1 MKTDRKIKKALQQD
15 LRPKKSFT
23 EYCADNG
30 IAVQPTARNK
40 KAFSWK
46 KLAIPFAAVAAVLC
60 VVLPVTLTSGG
71 GGGSSTPSS
80 VGIQYN
86 VGNEVIKIVEFTELK
101 SDPDLVLYNT
111 DYEQSNSYSAYLCAE
126 DNDLLLAYVVK
137 NVVYGGQIDG
147 TLHAYTFDFLAR
159 CYDGYAE
166 SYSLV
171 LDWYK
176 HNGKAYA
183 CNGVRYYYGIVYGA
197 DGTSAVI
204 CYENGKYDYFV
215 RMRTLNIGLE
225 LNETTVNSFI
235 DIAFGEASA

>member
-1 MKTDRKIKKALQQD
+1 MKTDKKIKKALQKD
-15 LRPKKSFT
+15 LRPKKSFDAF
-23 EYCADNG
+23 CADND
-30 IAVQPTARNK
+30 ITVEAKSAPRAKT
-40 KAFSWK
+40 FSWK
-46 KLAIPFAAVAAVLC
+46 KLAIPLAAVAAVLC
-60 VVLPVTLTSGG
+60 VVLPITLARGG
-71 GGGSSTPSS
+71 DGGSTTPSF
-80 VGIQYN
+80 GTQYN
-86 VGNEVIKIVEFTELK
+86 VGNEVTKIVDFTELK

-126 DNDLLLAYVVK
+126 EDDLLLAYIVK
-137 NVVYGGQIDG
+137 NVIYGGQIDG
-147 TLHAYTFDFLAR
+147 TLYAYTFDFLAR

-176 HNGKAYA
+176 HNGEAYV
-183 CNGVRYYYGIVYGA
+183 CNGVRYYYGIVNGQ

-215 RMRTLNIGLE
+215 RMRTLNIGFE
-225 LNETTVNSFI
+225 LNQTAVKSFI